1 MSAPSRRGLGDM
13 ETAATGRPESPASST
28 SKPASKREQV
38 PVACSRCRVHKVKVQ
53 YIPPLVPPLNHP
65 YQSCSVMEYA
75 RRALVASL
83 AKHRVNTMWRP
94 ELRDKSPSSA
104 RPHLSKRRIN
114 NYTQY
119 SPSSVPDSRRC
130 RRNSQTNTKQ
140 QRRARGTSLRPRR
153 RPDTTTTTTTQT
165 AGSANDPYRSRLAA
179 RDWSSTACSTLDDG
193 GRRRHRL

>member
-1 MSAPSRRGLGDM
+1 MSAPSRCGLGDM
-13 ETAATGRPESPASST
+13 ETAAIGRPESPASST
-28 SKPASKREQV
+28 SKPARNTAHAASKREQV

-119 SPSSVPDSRRC
+119 SPSSVPDS
-130 RRNSQTNTKQ
+130 QTMSPK
-140 QRRARGTSLRPRR
+140 
-153 RPDTTTTTTTQT
+153 
-165 AGSANDPYRSRLAA
+165 
-179 RDWSSTACSTLDDG
+179 
-193 GRRRHRL
+193 